1 MGTAE
6 KEIKERLYAL
16 GADLCGYG
24 KASYPCGTHKD
35 ERCGEGQKNGEM
47 EKYCFRKTCGPGGGA
62 WYNRQKYPAAYPG
75 IWEYGLAQFDIDGT
89 CAGSGGAEGGYLQQL
104 RQMRG
109 NLSGQRIGKPGNLQK
124 RFKNLFMIAP

>member
-35 ERCGEGQKNGEM
+35 ERCGEGQKTGRWRSIVSV
-47 EKYCFRKTCGPGGGA
+47 KH
-62 WYNRQKYPAAYPG
+62 AA
-75 IWEYGLAQFDIDGT
+75 
-89 CAGSGGAEGGYLQQL
+89 
-104 RQMRG
+104 
-109 NLSGQRIGKPGNLQK
+109 
-124 RFKNLFMIAP
+124 